1 MSSGNI
7 RYGATI
13 RKRKRA
19 VTLQKIALYK
29 CESCGKNS
37 VERISTAI
45 WRCRHCGKI
54 YAGGAYTFT
63 TPMGAISKHSLDSIG
78 KSQPVSIQ
86 NNPKQV

>member
-19 VTLQKIALYK
+19 VTQQKIALYK

-63 TPMGAISKHSLDSIG
+63 TAMGAISKHSLDSVG
-78 KSQPVSIQ
+78 KSQRTAVQDSS
-86 NNPKQV
+86 KQV